1 MKCGHEKTNAFYSL
15 VHFAAPF
22 QLSPVKHTYGVTVV
36 KNAKTL
42 RVVQFSSSNQYISSA
57 EIFPGCL
64 LY

>member
-1 MKCGHEKTNAFYSL
+1 MKKTNAFYSL

-36 KNAKTL
+36 KKKNAKTL
-42 RVVQFSSSNQYISSA
+42 CVVQFSSSNQYIFSA